1 MNKLTTFIPCALFA
15 LTVTS
20 VIAEDNNQ
28 YAGMNK
34 QLDIMSNII
43 KSSVSIQDGRKGS
56 RITGIES
63 TYLKGQGVVFTINSS
78 SGHNRWG
85 NFNFNFAVPDF
96 PLAPLAPLAPI
107 SSSSSSSSSSS
118 YSSNDDIELENQM
131 NESVV
136 RSMEEA
142 AQAYEH
148 AMESFEHNRE
158 GYREL
163 REEQRDLSYEL
174 RDVARE
180 KRDIEYRLRR
190 ADDENKKELKSE
202 LAALNKQAAKLA
214 VNEKEFKVKSEKLQK
229 KQHAQKIEQEKVNQE
244 KLEEERKQ
252 KLLIDSG
259 LEKPKVEIDAKT
271 LEAQKLV
278 EEKYGQAGSLAVQ
291 GLMNAS
297 AKDIEADPEM
307 VDKVLQHISE
317 MKVANELDK
326 DKMKSLKSIDSLDK
340 LTKEFLNF
348 KNLTSVQLSTVG
360 GGLDTNKISADLMP
374 TTGSTFDLGSATRPW
389 RKLYLSG
396 GTLVVGDAEISGT
409 EIAQLD
415 GVTAGTATASK
426 AVILDASSGITGLG
440 TVSMT
445 TLALSGE
452 PITASATELN
462 HVDGVT
468 GNIQTALDS
477 KATKAFAIAQ
487 AVALG

>member
-1 MNKLTTFIPCALFA
+1 
-15 LTVTS
+15 
-20 VIAEDNNQ
+20 
-28 YAGMNK
+28 
-34 QLDIMSNII
+34 MST
-43 KSSVSIQDGRKGS
+43 KR
-56 RITGIES
+56 
-63 TYLKGQGVVFTINSS
+63 YINSNWP
-78 SGHNRWG
+78 GLQEKVKLEQVG
-85 NFNFNFAVPDF
+85 GDLEIDV
-96 PLAPLAPLAPI
+96 
-107 SSSSSSSSSSS
+107 
-118 YSSNDDIELENQM
+118 DIEQQITQLQEARLAGELEKPEQLSIDPEKQI
-131 NESVV
+131 NEWHLEKGLKTFLNNVEFEKEDLDKKIK
-136 RSMEEA
+136 EEDA
-142 AQAYEH
+142 KISALEEMFGDLIDQPKTEKQIEVENTEAISESSFNELSEEEKQKRAQA
-148 AMESFEHNRE
+148 
-158 GYREL
+158 
-163 REEQRDLSYEL
+163 
-174 RDVARE
+174 
-180 KRDIEYRLRR
+180 RL
-190 ADDENKKELKSE
+190 NVLSE
-202 LAALNKQAAKLA
+202 LF
-214 VNEKEFKVKSEKLQK
+214 EKKIIEE
-229 KQHAQKIEQEKVNQE
+229 KIEQEKINQE

-374 TTGSTFDLGSATRPW
+374 TTGSTYDLGSAARPW

-415 GVTAGTATASK
+415 GVTAGQATASK

-445 TLALSGE
+445 TLAIGGE

>member
-1 MNKLTTFIPCALFA
+1 
-15 LTVTS
+15 
-20 VIAEDNNQ
+20 
-28 YAGMNK
+28 
-34 QLDIMSNII
+34 MST
-43 KSSVSIQDGRKGS
+43 KR
-56 RITGIES
+56 
-63 TYLKGQGVVFTINSS
+63 YINSNWP
-78 SGHNRWG
+78 GLQEKVKLEQVG
-85 NFNFNFAVPDF
+85 GDLEIDV
-96 PLAPLAPLAPI
+96 
-107 SSSSSSSSSSS
+107 
-118 YSSNDDIELENQM
+118 DIEQQITQLQEARLAGEIEKPEQLSIDPEKQISEWHLEKGLKTFLNNVEFEKEDLDKKIKEEDAKISALEEMFGDLIDQPKTEKQIEVENTEAISESSF
-131 NESVV
+131 NELS
-136 RSMEEA
+136 EEEKQKR
-142 AQAYEH
+142 AQA
-148 AMESFEHNRE
+148 
-158 GYREL
+158 
-163 REEQRDLSYEL
+163 
-174 RDVARE
+174 
-180 KRDIEYRLRR
+180 RL
-190 ADDENKKELKSE
+190 NVLSE
-202 LAALNKQAAKLA
+202 LF
-214 VNEKEFKVKSEKLQK
+214 EKKIIEE
-229 KQHAQKIEQEKVNQE
+229 KIEQEKINQE

-374 TTGSTFDLGSATRPW
+374 TTGSTYDLGSAARPW

-415 GVTAGTATASK
+415 GVTAGQATASK

-445 TLALSGE
+445 TLAIGGE

>member
-1 MNKLTTFIPCALFA
+1 
-15 LTVTS
+15 
-20 VIAEDNNQ
+20 
-28 YAGMNK
+28 
-34 QLDIMSNII
+34 MSTQ
-43 KSSVSIQDGRKGS
+43 K
-56 RITGIES
+56 
-63 TYLKGQGVVFTINSS
+63 YINSNWPGLQEKVKLEQVD
-78 SGHNRWG
+78 SGLEI
-85 NFNFNFAVPDF
+85 D
-96 PLAPLAPLAPI
+96 I
-107 SSSSSSSSSSS
+107 
-118 YSSNDDIELENQM
+118 DIEQQITQLQEARLAGELEKPEQLSIDPEKQISEWHLEKGLKTFLNNVEFEKEDLDKKIKEEDAKISALEEMFGDLINQPKTEKQIEVENTEAISESSF
-131 NESVV
+131 NELSK
-136 RSMEEA
+136 EEKQKR
-142 AQAYEH
+142 AQA
-148 AMESFEHNRE
+148 
-158 GYREL
+158 
-163 REEQRDLSYEL
+163 
-174 RDVARE
+174 
-180 KRDIEYRLRR
+180 RL
-190 ADDENKKELKSE
+190 NVLSE
-202 LAALNKQAAKLA
+202 LF
-214 VNEKEFKVKSEKLQK
+214 EKKIIEE
-229 KQHAQKIEQEKVNQE
+229 KIEQEKINQE

-297 AKDIEADPEM
+297 AKDIEADPQM

-445 TLALSGE
+445 TLALGGE

>member
-1 MNKLTTFIPCALFA
+1 
-15 LTVTS
+15 
-20 VIAEDNNQ
+20 
-28 YAGMNK
+28 
-34 QLDIMSNII
+34 MST
-43 KSSVSIQDGRKGS
+43 KR
-56 RITGIES
+56 
-63 TYLKGQGVVFTINSS
+63 YINSNWP
-78 SGHNRWG
+78 GLQEKVKLEQVG
-85 NFNFNFAVPDF
+85 GDLEIDV
-96 PLAPLAPLAPI
+96 
-107 SSSSSSSSSSS
+107 
-118 YSSNDDIELENQM
+118 DIEQQITQLQEARLAGEIEKPEQLSIDPEKQISEWHLEKGLKTFLNNVEFEKEDLDKKIKEEDAKISALEEM
-131 NESVV
+131 FGGLINKPKTEKEIEVENAETFSEASFNELS
-136 RSMEEA
+136 EEEKQKR
-142 AQAYEH
+142 AQA
-148 AMESFEHNRE
+148 
-158 GYREL
+158 
-163 REEQRDLSYEL
+163 
-174 RDVARE
+174 
-180 KRDIEYRLRR
+180 RL
-190 ADDENKKELKSE
+190 NVLSE
-202 LAALNKQAAKLA
+202 LF
-214 VNEKEFKVKSEKLQK
+214 EKKIIEE
-229 KQHAQKIEQEKVNQE
+229 KIEQEKINQE

-297 AKDIEADPEM
+297 AKDIEADPQM

-389 RKLYLSG
+389 RKLFLSG

-415 GVTAGTATASK
+415 GVTAGQATASK
-426 AVILDASSGITGLG
+426 AVILGAESGITGLG
-440 TVSMT
+440 TVGMT
-445 TLALSGE
+445 TLSLGGTT
-452 PITASATELN
+452 ITASATELN

>member
-1 MNKLTTFIPCALFA
+1 
-15 LTVTS
+15 
-20 VIAEDNNQ
+20 
-28 YAGMNK
+28 
-34 QLDIMSNII
+34 MSTQ
-43 KSSVSIQDGRKGS
+43 K
-56 RITGIES
+56 
-63 TYLKGQGVVFTINSS
+63 YINSNWPGLQEKVKLEQVD
-78 SGHNRWG
+78 SGLEI
-85 NFNFNFAVPDF
+85 D
-96 PLAPLAPLAPI
+96 I
-107 SSSSSSSSSSS
+107 
-118 YSSNDDIELENQM
+118 DIEQQITQLQEARLAGELEKPEQLSIDPEKQISEWHLEKGLKTFLNNVEFEKEDLDKKIKEEDAKISALEEMFGDLINQPKTEKQIEVENTEAISESSF
-131 NESVV
+131 NELS
-136 RSMEEA
+136 EEEKQKR
-142 AQAYEH
+142 AQA
-148 AMESFEHNRE
+148 
-158 GYREL
+158 
-163 REEQRDLSYEL
+163 
-174 RDVARE
+174 
-180 KRDIEYRLRR
+180 RL
-190 ADDENKKELKSE
+190 NVLSE
-202 LAALNKQAAKLA
+202 LF
-214 VNEKEFKVKSEKLQK
+214 EKKIIEE
-229 KQHAQKIEQEKVNQE
+229 KIEQEKINQE

-374 TTGSTFDLGSATRPW
+374 TTGSTYDLGSAARPW

-415 GVTAGTATASK
+415 GVTAGQATASK

-445 TLALSGE
+445 TLAIGGE

>member
-1 MNKLTTFIPCALFA
+1 
-15 LTVTS
+15 
-20 VIAEDNNQ
+20 
-28 YAGMNK
+28 
-34 QLDIMSNII
+34 MST
-43 KSSVSIQDGRKGS
+43 KR
-56 RITGIES
+56 
-63 TYLKGQGVVFTINSS
+63 YINSNWP
-78 SGHNRWG
+78 GLQEKVKLEQVG
-85 NFNFNFAVPDF
+85 GDLEIDV
-96 PLAPLAPLAPI
+96 
-107 SSSSSSSSSSS
+107 
-118 YSSNDDIELENQM
+118 DIEQQITQLQEARLAGELEKPEQLSIDPEKQISEWHLEKGLKTFLNNVEFEKEDLDKKIKEEDAKISALEEMFGDLIDQPKTEKQIEVENTEAISESSF
-131 NESVV
+131 NELS
-136 RSMEEA
+136 EEEKQKR
-142 AQAYEH
+142 AQA
-148 AMESFEHNRE
+148 
-158 GYREL
+158 
-163 REEQRDLSYEL
+163 
-174 RDVARE
+174 
-180 KRDIEYRLRR
+180 RL
-190 ADDENKKELKSE
+190 NVLSE
-202 LAALNKQAAKLA
+202 LF
-214 VNEKEFKVKSEKLQK
+214 EKKIIEE
-229 KQHAQKIEQEKVNQE
+229 KIEQEKINQE

-426 AVILDASSGITGLG
+426 AVILDSESGITGLG
-440 TVSMT
+440 TVGMT
-445 TLALSGE
+445 TLSLGGTS
-452 PITASATELN
+452 ITATAAEINIMDGVTATTTEIN
-462 HVDGVT
+462 HLDGVT
-468 GNIQTALDS
+468 GNIQTQIDANTTLAGQGAS
-477 KATKAFAIAQ
+477 KAFAIAQ

>member
-1 MNKLTTFIPCALFA
+1 
-15 LTVTS
+15 
-20 VIAEDNNQ
+20 
-28 YAGMNK
+28 
-34 QLDIMSNII
+34 MST
-43 KSSVSIQDGRKGS
+43 KR
-56 RITGIES
+56 
-63 TYLKGQGVVFTINSS
+63 YINSNWP
-78 SGHNRWG
+78 GLQEKVKLEQVG
-85 NFNFNFAVPDF
+85 GDLEIDV
-96 PLAPLAPLAPI
+96 
-107 SSSSSSSSSSS
+107 
-118 YSSNDDIELENQM
+118 DIEQQITQLQEARLAGELEKPEQLSIDPEKQISEWHLEKGLKTFLNNVEFEKEDLDKKIKEEDAKISALEEMFGDLIDQPKTEKQIEVENTEAISESSF
-131 NESVV
+131 NELS
-136 RSMEEA
+136 EEEKQKR
-142 AQAYEH
+142 AQA
-148 AMESFEHNRE
+148 
-158 GYREL
+158 
-163 REEQRDLSYEL
+163 
-174 RDVARE
+174 
-180 KRDIEYRLRR
+180 RL
-190 ADDENKKELKSE
+190 NVLSE
-202 LAALNKQAAKLA
+202 LF
-214 VNEKEFKVKSEKLQK
+214 EKKIIEE
-229 KQHAQKIEQEKVNQE
+229 KIEQEKINQE

-445 TLALSGE
+445 TLALGGE

>member
-1 MNKLTTFIPCALFA
+1 
-15 LTVTS
+15 
-20 VIAEDNNQ
+20 
-28 YAGMNK
+28 
-34 QLDIMSNII
+34 MST
-43 KSSVSIQDGRKGS
+43 KR
-56 RITGIES
+56 
-63 TYLKGQGVVFTINSS
+63 YINSNWP
-78 SGHNRWG
+78 GLQEKVKLEQVG
-85 NFNFNFAVPDF
+85 GDLEIDV
-96 PLAPLAPLAPI
+96 
-107 SSSSSSSSSSS
+107 
-118 YSSNDDIELENQM
+118 DIEQQITQLQEARLAGELEKPEQLSIDPEKQISEWHLEKGLKTFLNNVEFEKEDLDKKIKEEDAKISALEEMFGDLINQPKTEKQIEVENTEAISESSF
-131 NESVV
+131 NELS
-136 RSMEEA
+136 EEEKQKR
-142 AQAYEH
+142 AQA
-148 AMESFEHNRE
+148 
-158 GYREL
+158 
-163 REEQRDLSYEL
+163 
-174 RDVARE
+174 
-180 KRDIEYRLRR
+180 RL
-190 ADDENKKELKSE
+190 NVLSE
-202 LAALNKQAAKLA
+202 LF
-214 VNEKEFKVKSEKLQK
+214 EKKIIEE
-229 KQHAQKIEQEKVNQE
+229 KIEQEKINQE

-278 EEKYGQAGSLAVQ
+278 EEKYGQAGALAVQ

-426 AVILDASSGITGLG
+426 AVILDSSSGITGLG
-440 TVSMT
+440 TVGMT
-445 TLALSGE
+445 TLSLGGTT
-452 PITASATELN
+452 ITASATELN

>member
-1 MNKLTTFIPCALFA
+1 
-15 LTVTS
+15 
-20 VIAEDNNQ
+20 
-28 YAGMNK
+28 
-34 QLDIMSNII
+34 MST
-43 KSSVSIQDGRKGS
+43 KR
-56 RITGIES
+56 
-63 TYLKGQGVVFTINSS
+63 YINSNWP
-78 SGHNRWG
+78 GLQEKVKLEQVG
-85 NFNFNFAVPDF
+85 GDLEIDV
-96 PLAPLAPLAPI
+96 
-107 SSSSSSSSSSS
+107 
-118 YSSNDDIELENQM
+118 DIEQQITQLQEARLAGELEKPEQLSIDPEKQISEWHLEKGLKTFLNNVEFEKEDLDKKIKEEDAKISALEEMFGDLIDQPKTEKQIEVENTEAISESSF
-131 NESVV
+131 NELS
-136 RSMEEA
+136 EEEKQKR
-142 AQAYEH
+142 AQA
-148 AMESFEHNRE
+148 
-158 GYREL
+158 
-163 REEQRDLSYEL
+163 
-174 RDVARE
+174 
-180 KRDIEYRLRR
+180 RL
-190 ADDENKKELKSE
+190 NVLSE
-202 LAALNKQAAKLA
+202 LF
-214 VNEKEFKVKSEKLQK
+214 EKKIIEE
-229 KQHAQKIEQEKVNQE
+229 KIEQEKINQE

-389 RKLYLSG
+389 RKLFLSG

-426 AVILDASSGITGLG
+426 AVILDSSSGITGLG
-440 TVSMT
+440 TVGMT
-445 TLALSGE
+445 TLSLGGTS
-452 PITASATELN
+452 ITATAAEINIMDGVTATTTEINYL
-462 HVDGVT
+462 DGVT
-468 GNIQTALDS
+468 GNIQTQIDANTTLANAGAS
-477 KATKAFAIAQ
+477 KAFAIAQ

>member
-1 MNKLTTFIPCALFA
+1 
-15 LTVTS
+15 
-20 VIAEDNNQ
+20 
-28 YAGMNK
+28 
-34 QLDIMSNII
+34 MST
-43 KSSVSIQDGRKGS
+43 KR
-56 RITGIES
+56 
-63 TYLKGQGVVFTINSS
+63 YINSNWP
-78 SGHNRWG
+78 GLQEKVKLEQVG
-85 NFNFNFAVPDF
+85 GDLEIDV
-96 PLAPLAPLAPI
+96 
-107 SSSSSSSSSSS
+107 
-118 YSSNDDIELENQM
+118 DIEQQITQLQEARLAGELEKPEQLSIDPEKQI
-131 NESVV
+131 NEWHLEKGLKTFLNNVEFEKEDLDKKIK
-136 RSMEEA
+136 EEDA
-142 AQAYEH
+142 KISALEEMFGDLIDQPKTEKQIEVENTEAISESSFNELSEEEKQKRAQA
-148 AMESFEHNRE
+148 
-158 GYREL
+158 
-163 REEQRDLSYEL
+163 
-174 RDVARE
+174 
-180 KRDIEYRLRR
+180 RL
-190 ADDENKKELKSE
+190 NVLSE
-202 LAALNKQAAKLA
+202 LF
-214 VNEKEFKVKSEKLQK
+214 EKKIIEE
-229 KQHAQKIEQEKVNQE
+229 KIEQEKINQE

-297 AKDIEADPEM
+297 AKDIEADPLM

>member
-1 MNKLTTFIPCALFA
+1 
-15 LTVTS
+15 
-20 VIAEDNNQ
+20 
-28 YAGMNK
+28 
-34 QLDIMSNII
+34 MST
-43 KSSVSIQDGRKGS
+43 KR
-56 RITGIES
+56 
-63 TYLKGQGVVFTINSS
+63 YINSNWP
-78 SGHNRWG
+78 GLQEKVKLEQVG
-85 NFNFNFAVPDF
+85 GDLEIDV
-96 PLAPLAPLAPI
+96 
-107 SSSSSSSSSSS
+107 
-118 YSSNDDIELENQM
+118 DIEQQITQLQEARLAGELEKPEQLSIDPEKQISEWHLEKGLKTFLNNVEFEKEDLDKKIKEEDAKISALEEMFGDLINQPKTEKQIEVENTEAISESSF
-131 NESVV
+131 NELS
-136 RSMEEA
+136 EEEKQKR
-142 AQAYEH
+142 AQA
-148 AMESFEHNRE
+148 
-158 GYREL
+158 
-163 REEQRDLSYEL
+163 
-174 RDVARE
+174 
-180 KRDIEYRLRR
+180 RL
-190 ADDENKKELKSE
+190 NVLSE
-202 LAALNKQAAKLA
+202 LF
-214 VNEKEFKVKSEKLQK
+214 EKKIIEE
-229 KQHAQKIEQEKVNQE
+229 KIEQEKINQE

-426 AVILDASSGITGLG
+426 AVILDSESGITGLG
-440 TVSMT
+440 TVGMT
-445 TLALSGE
+445 TLSLGGTT
-452 PITASATELN
+452 ITASATELN

>member
-1 MNKLTTFIPCALFA
+1 
-15 LTVTS
+15 
-20 VIAEDNNQ
+20 
-28 YAGMNK
+28 
-34 QLDIMSNII
+34 MST
-43 KSSVSIQDGRKGS
+43 KR
-56 RITGIES
+56 
-63 TYLKGQGVVFTINSS
+63 YINSNWP
-78 SGHNRWG
+78 GLQEKVKLEQVG
-85 NFNFNFAVPDF
+85 GDLEIDV
-96 PLAPLAPLAPI
+96 
-107 SSSSSSSSSSS
+107 
-118 YSSNDDIELENQM
+118 DIEQQITQLQEARLAGELEKPEQLSIDPEKQISEWHLEKGLKTFLNNVEFEKEDLDKKIKEEDAKISALEEMFGDLIDQPKTEKQIEVENTEAISESSF
-131 NESVV
+131 NELS
-136 RSMEEA
+136 EEEKQKR
-142 AQAYEH
+142 AQA
-148 AMESFEHNRE
+148 
-158 GYREL
+158 
-163 REEQRDLSYEL
+163 
-174 RDVARE
+174 
-180 KRDIEYRLRR
+180 RL
-190 ADDENKKELKSE
+190 NVLSE
-202 LAALNKQAAKLA
+202 LF
-214 VNEKEFKVKSEKLQK
+214 EKKIIEE
-229 KQHAQKIEQEKVNQE
+229 KIEQEKINQE

-426 AVILDASSGITGLG
+426 AVILDSESGITGLG
-440 TVSMT
+440 TVGMT
-445 TLALSGE
+445 TLSLGGTT
-452 PITASATELN
+452 ITASATELN

-468 GNIQTALDS
+468 GNIQTQIDANTTLANT
-477 KATKAFAIAQ
+477 KASKAFAIAQ